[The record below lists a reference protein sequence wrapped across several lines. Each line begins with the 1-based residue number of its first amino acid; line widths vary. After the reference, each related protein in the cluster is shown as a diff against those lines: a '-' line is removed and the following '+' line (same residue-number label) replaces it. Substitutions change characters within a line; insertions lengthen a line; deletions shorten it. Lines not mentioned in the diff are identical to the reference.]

1 MVTIPTSRDVGRVG
15 TRSGRIAPS
24 GPTVSVGEGIAQF
37 GNALTHVA
45 YDLND
50 LRTQEAQ
57 DNQNKAGFDLETK
70 IAQFRD
76 AEEQSFLKA
85 REEANESGIGFTRQF
100 IEGYQ
105 QRANEFGES
114 NFAGLNDAQ
123 KERAKQSIMGLGNS
137 LYGKAYDYEQK
148 SKTLFYD
155 RTTNQGLDTVRGQI
169 KNNAAPYDELK
180 RQGLAAIDAADMPEA
195 WKAERR
201 ALWES
206 DAAESKWQWKFAND
220 PQAAI
225 REIKGQPAGNV
236 VDKIIG
242 VESGGN
248 ATAKN
253 PNSSATGAGQFIAST
268 WMNMVK
274 KYRPDVAAGKSTPE
288 ILALRNDPALSREMT
303 AAYTSENGEYLKNQG
318 IETTDGNLYLAHF
331 LGPGG
336 ASRVIK
342 ADPSAPVASVIGQDA
357 VNANP
362 FLKGKSIADLRAWS
376 DKKMGG
382 AGVSTEYDAI
392 PYDRREQLANWGE
405 TQYTKQVNE
414 ERAAIR
420 GQIEIAAAN
429 APSAIANTGQYTG
442 VIPPQDQFIQA
453 YGAQDGAR
461 KYNELMAAVE
471 TGQQAYKMQTMPEA
485 EINQIL
491 GQGQPTAT
499 GETAALEAER
509 YQTLATAAQQV
520 VKARNADPATY
531 VQRAFPSVARAW
543 EEAAVSGDYRP
554 ALTATAAAQQQ
565 LGIRDMRLLP
575 KQLADETI
583 DKFKDVNAPG
593 EDRIAAV
600 TGMVFSTS
608 DTTQRRAIYEQLV
621 NAGLPDATEGAMEA
635 YARGDEGAG
644 RRLMEAA
651 IIDPSK
657 LPGTTSIKPAEI
669 DAEIQAKIMDDGQIG
684 DIFYG
689 LSDGTVEN
697 QERAIRDSKLLTN
710 AVNLRVRNGETLD
723 AAINGAAKDLYGDVK
738 PVTGNLDVNAQILVP
753 SSMDEADVLG
763 GLAGLLPTVRS
774 RIEGSMAVP
783 AGISTQSGEQAIT
796 EAVRTNYIDNVMAE
810 GYFRNAGDGYVFIDP
825 YVGAAIAGPDGK
837 PVVFTDSDVLS
848 APVPI
853 SKINEPPPE
862 DAGVGV
868 VRPRAQGE
876 IDRETYGQFEPMLKE
891 LQQEQAQEPSAT
903 NRGGFDPGP
912 IGGGGGY

>member
-1 MVTIPTSRDVGRVG
+1 M
-15 TRSGRIAPS
+15 
-24 GPTVSVGEGIAQF
+24 
-37 GNALTHVA
+37 
-45 YDLND
+45 
-50 LRTQEAQ
+50 
-57 DNQNKAGFDLETK
+57 
-70 IAQFRD
+70 
-76 AEEQSFLKA
+76 
-85 REEANESGIGFTRQF
+85 
-100 IEGYQ
+100 
-105 QRANEFGES
+105 
-114 NFAGLNDAQ
+114 NDAQ
-123 KERAKQSIMGLGNS
+123 KERAKQSVMGLGNS

-148 SKTLFYD
+148 AKALFYD

-169 KNNAAPYDELK
+169 KNNAAPYEELK

-206 DAAESKWQWKFAND
+206 DAAESKWQWKFSQSPKEAISQIKGSPGGNVGRAYQRLISKGWA
-220 PQAAI
+220 PHQAAGI
-225 REIKGQPAGNV
+225 VGNLTAESGASLNTSARNPGDGSDGSDSVGLAQWNGSRAKALKAFAAARGTDWTDFDTQVDFIDHELRTSERSAGENLARATNAEEAAAAFTGYERPAGWSPSNAR
-236 VDKIIG
+236 G
-242 VESGGN
+242 SHNWSGRRD
-248 ATAKN
+248 A
-253 PNSSATGAGQFIAST
+253 
-268 WMNMVK
+268 
-274 KYRPDVAAGKSTPE
+274 
-288 ILALRNDPALSREMT
+288 ALRIAG
-303 AAYTSENGEYLKNQG
+303 EN
-318 IETTDGNLYLAHF
+318 
-331 LGPGG
+331 
-336 ASRVIK
+336 
-342 ADPSAPVASVIGQDA
+342 PSAED
-357 VNANP
+357 
-362 FLKGKSIADLRAWS
+362 ADL
-376 DKKMGG
+376 
-382 AGVSTEYDAI
+382 DAI
-392 PYDRREQLANWGE
+392 PYDRREQLASWGE

-414 ERAAIR
+414 ERALIR

-429 APSAIANTGQYTG
+429 APSAIANAGQYTG
-442 VIPPQDQFIQA
+442 VIPPQEQFIQA

-471 TGQQAYKMQTMPEA
+471 TGQQAYKMQTMPES

-491 GQGQPTAT
+491 GQAKPTAT

-531 VQRAFPSVARAW
+531 VQRAFPSVALAW
-543 EEAAVSGDYRP
+543 EEAAAVSGDYRP
-554 ALTATAAAQQQ
+554 ALMATAAAQQQ
-565 LGIRDMRLLP
+565 LGIQDMRLLP
-575 KQLADETI
+575 KQLADEVI
-583 DKFKDVNAPG
+583 AKFKDVNAPG

-621 NAGLPDATEGAMEA
+621 NAGLTDATEGAMEA

-657 LPGTTSIKPAEI
+657 LPGTTNIKPAEI

-774 RIEGSMAVP
+774 RLEGSMAVP
-783 AGISTQSGEQAIT
+783 AGIATQSGEQAIT

-837 PVVFTDSDVLS
+837 PVIFTDSDVLS

-853 SKINEPPPE
+853 SKINEPSPE
-862 DAGVGV
+862 DAGAGV
-868 VRPRAQGE
+868 VRPRAQEE

-903 NRGGFDPGP
+903 DRGGFDPGP
-912 IGGGGGY
+912 ISGGGGY